1 MRISDVKVTVWEW
14 KDIPPTRY
22 TLRVKSSGNRSTHMG
37 LVRIQTDTGIEG
49 NAFLGSALSALGNDA
64 KLIVE
69 RFKPMLVGQIRW
81 RENVIG
87 ARCPDGLWV
96 A

>member
-1 MRISDVKVTVWEW
+1 
-14 KDIPPTRY
+14 
-22 TLRVKSSGNRSTHMG
+22 MG

-49 NAFLGSALSALGNDA
+49 NAFLGSALACLESA

-69 RFKPMLVGQIRW
+69 RFKPMLVGRIRW
-81 RENVIG
+81 RENVFG